1 MIWTK
6 KKPIFADNRIYY
18 VFVQS
23 VIPVMSLDINQFTE
37 IANNFMKPTLALE
50 NEDNVSNG
58 LCVLRAA
65 GLSISSHLQIDLFA
79 PIEPISI
86 VKSQKKEKS

>member
-1 MIWTK
+1 MDK
-6 KKPIFADNRIYY
+6 KNYFTENRICYI
-18 VFVQS
+18 FVQS
-23 VIPVMSLDINQFTE
+23 AIPAMSLDINQFTE
-37 IANNFMKPTLALE
+37 IANNFMKHTLALE
-50 NEDNVSNG
+50 NEDDVSNG

-65 GLSISSHLQIDLFA
+65 GLISSHLQIDLFA

>member
-6 KKPIFADNRIYY
+6 NYSTDHRIC
-18 VFVQS
+18 FVQS

-37 IANNFMKPTLALE
+37 IPNNFMKHTLALE
-50 NEDNVSNG
+50 NEDDVSNG

-65 GLSISSHLQIDLFA
+65 GL
-79 PIEPISI
+79 
-86 VKSQKKEKS
+86 

>member
-1 MIWTK
+1 MDK
-6 KKPIFADNRIYY
+6 KIFYRYHRICY

-37 IANNFMKPTLALE
+37 IPNNFMKHTLALE

-65 GLSISSHLQIDLFA
+65 GL
-79 PIEPISI
+79 
-86 VKSQKKEKS
+86 

>member
-1 MIWTK
+1 MDK
-6 KKPIFADNRIYY
+6 KNILHSRDITEFV

-37 IANNFMKPTLALE
+37 IPNNFMKHTLALE

-65 GLSISSHLQIDLFA
+65 GL
-79 PIEPISI
+79 
-86 VKSQKKEKS
+86 

>member
-6 KKPIFADNRIYY
+6 KNIFTDNRICY

-23 VIPVMSLDINQFTE
+23 VIPVLSFDVNQFTE
-37 IANNFMKPTLALE
+37 IANNFMKHTLALE
-50 NEDNVSNG
+50 NEDDVSNG

-65 GLSISSHLQIDLFA
+65 GLISSHLQIDLFA
-79 PIEPISI
+79 PIEPVSI